1 MKNIL
6 FIFVLSLY
14 SIQGF
19 ASSCPDG
26 SEPTKTISSDG
37 TYFEFKCGNKK
48 AEEFEDNSG
57 ILYADE
63 AKEMLDDHVMQSELL
78 KVPLPS
84 HNRIIKDYER
94 FLDYRNNRMAK
105 NWNFTEYLWNQD
117 PDGQLLTREV
127 CKRILVEYR
136 VPTTPTLEERSFK
149 RCADYYSTTAT
160 LNLEEGVKL
169 YQELL
174 LEIASSKDDYWVY
187 KDSGEKNFNPR
198 DYNLWGVSSTFLMFY
213 ATNYDAF
220 NFTEDE
226 RRIVENYY
234 KEKAMKE
241 RLDRDG
247 NGNPLLCP
255 IKNPMSLSADNHK
268 VNNCGSLR
276 FRFAPAEL
284 ALAIVMQD
292 EELWAKGLWDLDY
305 TLSMIED
312 EGFFVPLSAKGCR
325 ALGYTWD
332 TSKLLSMNV
341 EMLKLADFNLLD
353 YETRHG
359 KTVAEAYEMLF
370 KQYEDITISN
380 HIAEKGIGAAS
391 CGYKPFKTH
400 DEFLFQEFGS
410 SADYIS
416 KYAFF
421 KDKAKLAEA
430 YELGFVPMSE
440 DFINWSI
447 RFVTEKHP
455 EWLADFDTPSNILVS
470 EGTSAY
476 FTVQPFEV
484 FNANIMTEKD
494 SIWHEKKKQLKIDA
508 EKEDKS
514 CKVSPLNGEY
524 IAKWFVY
531 DKNTGIEILSLDDCK
546 GEFISGEFAGA
557 SNFMPSKEL
566 REDLTISYK
575 TNGQI
580 TVKGD
585 LDFRGDKKY
594 VWLVGDINEGI
605 VDSKNPRHPFRIEL
619 INKAQ
624 RDANIK
630 KEKDERKAK
639 IAQKKI
645 IRDQACKDNEFNNE
659 YVAKWFF
666 VNVNNKQKRVPQGSE
681 LLTLDNC
688 KGSFEGEGLFQ
699 PSNDLRKLLQVNYEP
714 NGSIVVSGKL
724 DLFEKGDARKTEL
737 KGDINSGEISGI
749 WGFGDEIIVQL
760 TKKPKASELFDGRYS
775 FTLFRY
781 AEDEADK
788 IGNGFINISN
798 GQITIDKKYRNLKT
812 GETDLYDTFN
822 GQVDKNGEVSG
833 SVKLDIISSKER
845 SEFYNFKGLISD
857 KIWGESPVEDF
868 FKVYLKLI
876 RRPENETTSC
886 NTKSFD
892 GEYVASWFAESTKDD
907 VGWEFVGKENI
918 IFDSCKGKFEAT
930 EDFQPNKWFKMSK
943 ALRKDLNVFIRPDG
957 TINIFGDLDLDYSEI
972 QRINIKNN
980 TQGGEVL
987 GYFNTGWRLKVE
999 LKSK

>member
-1 MKNIL
+1 MKKLFLLLIL
-6 FIFVLSLY
+6 SFFSAQ
-14 SIQGF
+14 SF
-19 ASSCPDG
+19 AGSCPDG

-48 AEEFEDNSG
+48 ADEFEDNSG

-63 AKEMLDDHVMQSELL
+63 AKEMFDEHVKQSELL

-84 HNRIIKDYER
+84 FNRIIKDYDR
-94 FLDYRNNRMAK
+94 FVDYRTNQLANNWRFITK
-105 NWNFTEYLWNQD
+105 QFWKETVNN
-117 PDGQLLTREV
+117 QLLTKDT
-127 CKRILVEYR
+127 CKRILLEFR
-136 VPTTPTLEERSFK
+136 SPTSPSPQDSAFK
-149 RCADYYSTTAT
+149 RCDQYYRDTAALDYAEGIRLY
-160 LNLEEGVKL
+160 EEL
-169 YQELL
+169 F

-198 DYNLWGVSSTFLMFY
+198 DYNLWGVSSNFMMFY
-213 ATNYDAF
+213 AANYDAF
-220 NFTEDE
+220 DYTEEE
-226 RRIVENYY
+226 RNTIENYF
-234 KEKAMKE
+234 KNKALKD
-241 RLDRDG
+241 RLVRDG
-247 NGNPLLCP
+247 DGRPLLCP
-255 IKNPMSLSADNHK
+255 IKNPMELSKYNHR
-268 VNNCGSLR
+268 VNNCGSVR
-276 FRFAPAEL
+276 FRFAPSEL
-284 ALAIVMQD
+284 ALAIVMQN

-305 TLSMIED
+305 TLSMIEE
-312 EGFFVPLSAKGCR
+312 EGFYVNHSAKGCR
-325 ALGYTWD
+325 ALGYTQD
-332 TSKLLSMNV
+332 TGKLLSMAV
-341 EMLKLADFNLLD
+341 EILKLADFSLLD
-353 YETRHG
+353 YKTRHG
-359 KTVAEAYEMLF
+359 KTIAEAYEVLF
-370 KQYEDITISN
+370 KQWNDITISN
-380 HIAEKGIGAAS
+380 HIAEKAIGS
-391 CGYKPFKTH
+391 GRCGDKPYKTH
-400 DEFLFQEFGS
+400 ERFLLEY
-410 SADYIS
+410 ADPKLTPSYVPNPS
-416 KYAFF
+416 KL
-421 KDKAKLAEA
+421 KEA
-430 YELGFVPMSE
+430 YSRGLIPDQE
-440 DFINWSI
+440 DFMNWSI
-447 RFVTEKHP
+447 RFVSEKHP
-455 EWLADFDTPSNILVS
+455 EWLNKKISLEDMKVWGNVNYHSIQ
-470 EGTSAY
+470 G
-476 FTVQPFEV
+476 FEI
-484 FNANIMTEKD
+484 FNANIMKEKD
-494 SIWHEKKKQLKIDA
+494 SIWHKKKKQLKIESEIEDKQLKVEA
-508 EKEDKS
+508 KKEDKS

-531 DKNTGIEILSLDDCK
+531 DKNTGVEILSLNDCK

-788 IGNGFINISN
+788 IGNGIINISN

-812 GETDLYDTFN
+812 GEIDLYDTFN
-822 GQVDKNGEVSG
+822 GQVDNNGEVSG
-833 SVKLDIISSKER
+833 SVKLDIIGSKER
-845 SEFYNFKGLISD
+845 SEFYNFKGSID
-857 KIWGESPVEDF
+857 EKIWGESASEGF
-868 FKVYLKLI
+868 FRIYMKLK
-876 RRPENETTSC
+876 
-886 NTKSFD
+886 K
-892 GEYVASWFAESTKDD
+892 
-907 VGWEFVGKENI
+907 
-918 IFDSCKGKFEAT
+918 
-930 EDFQPNKWFKMSK
+930 Q
-943 ALRKDLNVFIRPDG
+943 
-957 TINIFGDLDLDYSEI
+957 
-972 QRINIKNN
+972 
-980 TQGGEVL
+980 
-987 GYFNTGWRLKVE
+987 
-999 LKSK
+999 

>member
-1 MKNIL
+1 MKKIL

-14 SIQGF
+14 SIQGY

-48 AEEFEDNSG
+48 ADEFEDNSG

-63 AKEMLDDHVMQSELL
+63 AKEMLDEHVMQSELL

-94 FLDYRNNRMAK
+94 FKDYRMNRMAN
-105 NWNFTEYLWNQD
+105 NWNFTSYLWNQD

-127 CKRILVEYR
+127 CKNILTEFK
-136 VPTTPTLEERSFK
+136 VPTTPTIEEITFK
-149 RCADYYSTTAT
+149 RCQDYYATTAT

-174 LEIASSKDDYWVY
+174 LEIASSKEDYWVY
-187 KDSGEKNFNPR
+187 KDSGKKNNNPNN
-198 DYNLWGVSSTFLMFY
+198 YHLWGVSSTFLMFY

-220 NFTEDE
+220 DYTDE
-226 RRIVENYY
+226 ERQIIENYY

-247 NGNPLLCP
+247 DGRPLLCP
-255 IKNPMSLSADNHK
+255 IKNPMELSKYNHR
-268 VNNCGSLR
+268 VNNCGSVR

-305 TLSMIED
+305 TLSMIEE
-312 EGFFVPLSAKGCR
+312 EGFYVNHSAKGCR
-325 ALGYTWD
+325 ALGYTWN

-353 YETRHG
+353 YEMRHG

-380 HIAEKGIGAAS
+380 HIAEKAIGAFS
-391 CGYKPFKTH
+391 CGEKPYKTH
-400 DEFLFQEFGS
+400 EEFLFQEFGS
-410 SADYIS
+410 STDTIT
-416 KYAFF
+416 KYSFS

-430 YELGFVPMSE
+430 YELGSVPMFE

-447 RFVTEKHP
+447 RFVSEKHP
-455 EWLADFDTPSNILVS
+455 EWLADFDKPRELPVN

-476 FTVQPFEV
+476 FTVQSFEL

-494 SIWHEKKKQLKIDA
+494 SIWHEKKKQLKIEA

-531 DKNTGIEILSLDDCK
+531 DKNTGVEILSLDDCK

-566 REDLTISYK
+566 REDLIVSYK

-594 VWLVGDINEGI
+594 VWLEGDINEGI
-605 VDSKNPRHPFRIEL
+605 IYSKNLRHPFKIEL

-666 VNVNNKQKRVPQGSE
+666 QGSGSQE
-681 LLTLDNC
+681 PYFQGVENLILDKC
-688 KGSFEGEGLFQ
+688 EGKFEGVNDFQ

-714 NGSIVVSGKL
+714 NGSIVVSGEL
-724 DLFEKGDARKTEL
+724 DLMEKGDARQTEL
-737 KGDINSGEISGI
+737 KGNINTGEISGI
-749 WGFGDEIIVQL
+749 WGFGDQIIVQL
-760 TKKPKASELFDGRYS
+760 SKKPKASALFDGRYS
-775 FTLFRY
+775 FNLFRY
-781 AEDEADK
+781 AEGEADK

-812 GETDLYDTFN
+812 GETDLYDTIN
-822 GQVDKNGEVSG
+822 GQVDKSGEVSG

-857 KIWGESPVEDF
+857 KIWGESPNEDF
-868 FKVYLKLI
+868 FKVYMKLK
-876 RRPENETTSC
+876 
-886 NTKSFD
+886 K
-892 GEYVASWFAESTKDD
+892 
-907 VGWEFVGKENI
+907 
-918 IFDSCKGKFEAT
+918 
-930 EDFQPNKWFKMSK
+930 Q
-943 ALRKDLNVFIRPDG
+943 
-957 TINIFGDLDLDYSEI
+957 
-972 QRINIKNN
+972 
-980 TQGGEVL
+980 
-987 GYFNTGWRLKVE
+987 
-999 LKSK
+999 

>member
-1 MKNIL
+1 MKKIL

-48 AEEFEDNSG
+48 ADEFEDNSG

-63 AKEMLDDHVMQSELL
+63 AKEMLDDHVKQSELL

-94 FLDYRNNRMAK
+94 FKDYRMNRMAN
-105 NWNFTEYLWNQD
+105 NWSFTEYLWNED

-127 CKRILVEYR
+127 CKRILVEYK
-136 VPTTPTLEERSFK
+136 VPTTPTLEELSFK

-174 LEIASSKDDYWVY
+174 LEIASSKEDYWVY

-198 DYNLWGVSSTFLMFY
+198 DYNLWGVTSTFLMFY

-220 NFTEDE
+220 DYTDE
-226 RRIVENYY
+226 ERQIIENYY

-247 NGNPLLCP
+247 DGRPLLCP
-255 IKNPMSLSADNHK
+255 IKNPMELSKYNHRI
-268 VNNCGSLR
+268 NNCESVR

-312 EGFFVPLSAKGCR
+312 EGFFVPLSAKGCK

-341 EMLKLADFNLLD
+341 EILKLADFSLLD
-353 YETRHG
+353 YKTRHG
-359 KTVAEAYEMLF
+359 KTIAEAYEMLF

-380 HIAEKGIGAAS
+380 HIAEKAFGAFS
-391 CGYKPFKTH
+391 CGDKPYKTH
-400 DEFLFQEFGS
+400 EEFLFQEFGS
-410 SADYIS
+410 SSVDTIS
-416 KYAFF
+416 KYSFS
-421 KDKAKLAEA
+421 KDKAKLKEA
-430 YELGFVPMSE
+430 YELGFVPMLE

-447 RFVTEKHP
+447 RFVSEKHP
-455 EWLADFDTPSNILVS
+455 EWLADFDKLREIPVN

-476 FTVQPFEV
+476 FTVQSFEL

-494 SIWHEKKKQLKIDA
+494 SIWHEKKKQLKIEA
-508 EKEDKS
+508 KKEDKS

-531 DKNTGIEILSLDDCK
+531 DKNTGVEILSLDDCK

-566 REDLTISYK
+566 REDLTVSYK

-585 LDFRGDKKY
+585 LDFREDKGY

-605 VDSKNPRHPFRIEL
+605 VYSKDPRHPFRIEL

-645 IRDQACKDNEFNNE
+645 IRDQVCKDNEFNNE

-666 VNVNNKQKRVPQGSE
+666 VNVNNKQKRMPQGSE
-681 LLTLDNC
+681 VLTLDNC
-688 KGSFEGEGLFQ
+688 MGSFEGEGLFQ
-699 PSNDLRKLLQVNYEP
+699 PSNDLRKDLNVAFDP

-760 TKKPKASELFDGRYS
+760 TKKPKASEIFDGRYS
-775 FTLFRY
+775 FTLFRF

-788 IGNGFINISN
+788 IGNGIINISN

-812 GETDLYDTFN
+812 GEIDLYDTFN
-822 GQVDKNGEVSG
+822 GQVDNNGEVSG
-833 SVKLDIISSKER
+833 SVKLDILGSKER
-845 SEFYNFKGLISD
+845 SEFYNFKGSID
-857 KIWGESPVEDF
+857 EKIWGESPSEDF
-868 FKVYLKLI
+868 FRIYMKLK
-876 RRPENETTSC
+876 
-886 NTKSFD
+886 K
-892 GEYVASWFAESTKDD
+892 
-907 VGWEFVGKENI
+907 
-918 IFDSCKGKFEAT
+918 
-930 EDFQPNKWFKMSK
+930 Q
-943 ALRKDLNVFIRPDG
+943 
-957 TINIFGDLDLDYSEI
+957 
-972 QRINIKNN
+972 
-980 TQGGEVL
+980 
-987 GYFNTGWRLKVE
+987 
-999 LKSK
+999 